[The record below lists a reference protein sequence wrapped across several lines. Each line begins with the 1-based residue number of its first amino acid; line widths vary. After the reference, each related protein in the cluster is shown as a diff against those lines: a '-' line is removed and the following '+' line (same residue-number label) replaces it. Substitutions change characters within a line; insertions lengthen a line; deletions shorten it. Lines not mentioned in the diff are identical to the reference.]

1 MPQQVKFGL
10 LLVCVLT
17 GTFGVLVYKRL
28 HKPADLAAGT
38 DSDPAAVAIADGHPP
53 ASTPVVEVADL
64 DQLPLAVVPPPA
76 RTVSQPDPVEADDP
90 FATEPVI
97 AKPVA
102 AVGTPSTPPQTTT
115 KLPVDLDEEFF
126 AAPVAAQ
133 PVKPFPAAAATPQDM
148 VETDPFAEEP
158 IRAQPVAQSPQ
169 TTDADPFDPF
179 GDESAPT
186 AVKSA
191 PVTQSVEAEF
201 DPFADVPEQ
210 AEPVSVSSRSAAVP
224 AEPVI
229 ELVPEAVPVVAP
241 KPTAPTKTADTFD
254 DPFDLPAAEPKTATT
269 AEPVL
274 VLDEPSVPRIGT
286 PSPNVRAAQPLREV
300 PAVEAFDSFPAAP
313 VATPAPVRAAAPPQ
327 ALPFDF
333 DDVPVKP
340 SPATGRSPTVSAP
353 GGAYTV
359 APDDNFWV
367 ISRKLYGTGRYFQA
381 LAQHNAAVV
390 PDPTKMRPGM
400 KLSAPSV
407 AELEAR
413 YPAAISAVP
422 AALLVQPVGGTAA
435 DRSRPDKAP
444 GFFVAANGQPMYR
457 VGAEDTLSGIAYTHL
472 GRASRWVQIF
482 ELNRGVLK
490 DGNTLKIGVELHLP
504 GDASQVQ
511 VMGGTSLRR

>member
-229 ELVPEAVPVVAP
+229 E
-241 KPTAPTKTADTFD
+241 
-254 DPFDLPAAEPKTATT
+254 
-269 AEPVL
+269 
-274 VLDEPSVPRIGT
+274 R
-286 PSPNVRAAQPLREV
+286 RRLRTR
-300 PAVEAFDSFPAAP
+300 S
-313 VATPAPVRAAAPPQ
+313 TIRSTCRPP
-327 ALPFDF
+327 
-333 DDVPVKP
+333 
-340 SPATGRSPTVSAP
+340 
-353 GGAYTV
+353 
-359 APDDNFWV
+359 
-367 ISRKLYGTGRYFQA
+367 SRKRRRRQSPCWCLTNRRFRGSAHRVQTCE
-381 LAQHNAAVV
+381 
-390 PDPTKMRPGM
+390 P
-400 KLSAPSV
+400 LSRCAKSQQSK
-407 AELEAR
+407 R
-413 YPAAISAVP
+413 SI
-422 AALLVQPVGGTAA
+422 
-435 DRSRPDKAP
+435 RSRPP
-444 GFFVAANGQPMYR
+444 RSPPPHRFGRPR
-457 VGAEDTLSGIAYTHL
+457 RRRRCRLTLT
-472 GRASRWVQIF
+472 
-482 ELNRGVLK
+482 
-490 DGNTLKIGVELHLP
+490 
-504 GDASQVQ
+504 
-511 VMGGTSLRR
+511 MSL